1 MYKNL
6 NAAAL
11 GISGRQSELI
21 ELAMTFGFQGL
32 DIDALDLEKR
42 CARTDFPKASRFLLS
57 SKMRVSSFDVP
68 ADLDADDSVFEES
81 LKVVESVVAVAGQV
95 GARAGIARI
104 PAATDRSAFPQYFEW
119 IRSRIDRLGGIFEK
133 HSVLLGLVFSTYS
146 EARAGKQ
153 YTFVHDVP
161 GALALYNA
169 CSSPAVGLVIDSFD
183 WTVGKGTWEQLATL
197 PGSRIAG
204 FNIADLSDI
213 PSAETCDKSARL
225 VAGTTGK
232 IDNAKF
238 ATMLHQ
244 QGYDGPITSCPEA
257 SNFGTV
263 TRDAIVSRAQEVLD
277 QTLQKAGL
285 PTQTRRPDLVV
296 ADTDTSFEQFGT
308 DA

>member
-42 CARTDFPKASRFLLS
+42 SARTDFQRASRFLLS
-57 SKMRVSSFDVP
+57 SKMRVSGFDIP
-68 ADLDADDSVFEES
+68 TDLDADEVVFEES
-81 LKVVESVVAVAGQV
+81 IQVVESVVCVAGQV
-95 GARAGIARI
+95 GARSGILRI
-104 PAATDRSAFPQYFEW
+104 PAASDRSAFPQYFEW
-119 IRSRIDRLGGIFEK
+119 VRNRIERLAGIFEK
-133 HSVLLGLVFSTYS
+133 HSVLLGLEFTTYS

-153 YTFVHDVP
+153 YSFVHDVQ

-169 CSSPAVGLVIDSFD
+169 CSSPAVGLVIDTFD
-183 WTVGKGTWEQLATL
+183 WTVGKGTWEQLGTL
-197 PGSRIAG
+197 AGARIAG
-204 FNIADLSDI
+204 FNIADLSEV
-213 PSAETCDKSARL
+213 SAPGCERSARL
-225 VAGTTGK
+225 VAGTTGN
-232 IDNAKF
+232 IDNARF
-238 ATMLHQ
+238 AMILQQ
-244 QGYDGPITSCPEA
+244 QGYDGPITSKPEA
-257 SNFGTV
+257 SNLGTL
-263 TRDAIVSRAQEVLD
+263 TRDAIVTRAQEVLD

-296 ADTDTSFEQFGT
+296 ADKDRNFEQFGL